1 MTYLRHVLLFVLVL
15 ILDLMELENVN
26 LIVLKNIIIKL
37 LITNVKVVILVVD
50 DVIRLIIVRVVLLVI
65 FLYLNLA
72 VVRKYA
78 VNTKFIS

>member
-1 MTYLRHVLLFVLVL
+1 MTCLLHVLLFVLVL

-37 LITNVKVVILVVD
+37 LITHVKVVILVVD
-50 DVIRLIIVRVVLLVI
+50 DVIRLIIVRIVLLVI

-72 VVRKYA
+72 VARKYA